1 MSEPDPSPVSP
12 SDPAPP
18 HPDPEG
24 RAGLD
29 PDRDIALI
37 GMAGRFPGADDAGQL
52 WKLLVE
58 GREGIS
64 RFETA
69 ELDVQPNPD
78 APDATPNFVAAKGI
92 LEGADLFDAAFFG
105 YYPREAALMDPQHRL
120 FLECAWHALED
131 AACDPY
137 RYPGAIGVFAG
148 CYIDTYLLA
157 NICNSPKRLHRL
169 IESIQIGSLE
179 TELGNDKDYLA
190 TRVSYKLNLRG
201 PSITLQTACST
212 SLVAIA
218 QACQS
223 LQTFHSDIAL
233 AGAATITFPQKRG
246 YFHREGGMLSPDG
259 HCRPFDAA
267 AQGTVFSNG
276 VGVVALKRLGDAL
289 ADRDH
294 IYGVV
299 RGSACNNDGSDKV
312 SYTAPSVDGQA
323 EVIALAQEIAEVDPR
338 SISYVECHGTATPLG
353 DPIEIAG
360 LSKAFRRKTEDQGF
374 CAVGSM
380 KGNLGHLDCA
390 AGVAAVMKVA
400 MALEHETLPASIHFQ
415 TPNPKIDFDNSP
427 FYVNKETR
435 PWSRGA
441 SPRRAGISSFGV
453 GGTNA
458 HVIIEE
464 APMLPPS
471 PDGGLRLLPLSAKTQ
486 DALWD
491 MAGGLSHHLETTRVA
506 LSDVSFTL
514 RAGRAEFSHRTCVV
528 ADTRAEAAEQFSK
541 RASAAYTAAVEQPE
555 VVFLFPGQGAQYPG
569 MAAELYRDQPF
580 FREQIDRCFAVLATQ
595 EQLDLKPLIF
605 ADASGDGEAAPTL
618 DAETLGRTIYAQ
630 PAIFSIE
637 YALARLWQHW
647 GVEPACMIG
656 HSVGE
661 FAAACVAGVF
671 SLEDALKLVCARGRH
686 MDEMPAGAM
695 LSVRASAEALVPL
708 LGSDLDLAA
717 ENSPDL
723 SVVAGPFEA
732 IEALEHDLA
741 SRGMQA
747 RRLHTSHAFH
757 SQMMD
762 AAVEPTVAIARSVTA
777 AEPGIPIISTLTG
790 ERLTGREAT
799 DPEYWGR
806 HLRRTV
812 RFSHAVL
819 AAARDNAPLLLEV
832 GPGQALTTLAR
843 QCLRGQAA
851 TCIPSLGHPNERR
864 GDLRPLLE
872 AAGALWGAGAPV
884 DLTAIDPE
892 GRRVS
897 LPGYRFQRKRHWIE
911 PETTE
916 GPRPAVDETKGTRPV
931 AGDDGHKAPAEA
943 TPAEAGADPVESVIS
958 QQLGVIARQLDL
970 IKGNLKP

>member
-1 MSEPDPSPVSP
+1 MPPGSDAEPP
-12 SDPAPP
+12 
-18 HPDPEG
+18 
-24 RAGLD
+24 AGLD
-29 PDRDIALI
+29 PDSDIALI
-37 GMAGRFPGADDAGQL
+37 GMAGRFPGAETTQRL
-52 WKLLVE
+52 WDLLVD

-64 RFETA
+64 RFETG

-78 APDATPNFVAAKGI
+78 SPDATPCFVAAKGV
-92 LEGADLFDAAFFG
+92 LEGADRFDAAFFG

-131 AACDPY
+131 AACDPH
-137 RYPGAIGVFAG
+137 RFPGAIGVFAG

-157 NICNSPKRLHRL
+157 NICNSPVRLQRL

-223 LQTFHSDIAL
+223 LQTFQSDVAL

-259 HCRPFDAA
+259 RCRPFDAA

-276 VGVVALKRLGDAL
+276 VGVVVLKRLGDAL

-294 IYGVV
+294 VYGVI

-360 LSKAFRRKTEDQGF
+360 LTKAFRRKTEDRGY

-400 MALEHETLPASIHFQ
+400 LALENETLPASINFE
-415 TPNPKIDFDNSP
+415 TPNPKIDFDSSP
-427 FYVNKETR
+427 FYVNQQTR
-435 PWSRGA
+435 PWPRES
-441 SPRRAGISSFGV
+441 SPRRAGVSSFGV

-458 HVIIEE
+458 HLIIEE
-464 APMLPPS
+464 APPQPAS
-471 PDGGLRLLPLSAKTQ
+471 PEDGLRLLPLSAKTE
-486 DALWD
+486 DALKA
-491 MAGGLSHHLETTRVA
+491 MAGGLSRHLESTPLV

-514 RAGRAEFSHRTCVV
+514 RTGRSEFSHRTFVV
-528 ADTRAEAAEQFSK
+528 AAKRQEAAETLAQRAEAA
-541 RASAAYTAAVEQPE
+541 AVAAADGPG

-569 MAAELYRDQPF
+569 MAGELYREQPY
-580 FREQIDRCFAVLATQ
+580 FRAQIDRCLDILAEQ
-595 EQLDLKPLIF
+595 EQLDLRPLVF
-605 ADASGDGEAAPTL
+605 AGAAGEGAAL

-647 GVEPACMIG
+647 GVEPDCMVG

-695 LSVRASAEALVPL
+695 LSVRAAAGTIEPL
-708 LGSDLDLAA
+708 LGSNLDLAA

-723 SVVAGPFEA
+723 SVVAGSLGA
-732 IEALEHDLA
+732 IEALEQELA
-741 SRGMQA
+741 SREIQA

-757 SQMMD
+757 SRMMD
-762 AAVEPTVAIARSVTA
+762 AAVEPTVAIARSIPA
-777 AEPGIPIISTLTG
+777 AEPRIPIVSTLTG
-790 ERLTGREAT
+790 ERLTGCEAT

-812 RFSHAVL
+812 RFSRAVL
-819 AAARDNAPLLLEV
+819 AAAQDDAPVFLEV

-843 QCLRGQAA
+843 QCLRGRKPN
-851 TCIPSLGHPNERR
+851 CVPSLGHPNERR

-872 AAGALWGAGAPV
+872 AAGALWCAGVPV
-884 DLTAIDPE
+884 DLSAIDLE

-897 LPGYRFQRKRHWIE
+897 LPGYPFQRKRHWIE
-911 PETTE
+911 PEAAE
-916 GPRPAVDETKGTRPV
+916 RPRPA
-931 AGDDGHKAPAEA
+931 AGEARGAHSPASGGPHEAPAEA
-943 TPAEAGADPVESVIS
+943 ATAAVGADPVETVIS